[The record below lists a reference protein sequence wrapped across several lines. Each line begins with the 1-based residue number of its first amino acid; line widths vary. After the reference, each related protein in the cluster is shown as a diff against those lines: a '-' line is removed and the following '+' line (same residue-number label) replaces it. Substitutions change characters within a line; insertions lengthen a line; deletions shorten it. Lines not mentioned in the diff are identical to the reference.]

1 MEEGQVEKRVRGKGR
16 GSGFFALGH
25 DAWAKLLNV
34 PTTNRLNLII
44 TYLVLLA
51 GTGSD
56 HRLTKW
62 SAKAVE
68 EYTGLGK
75 PRAKRSIEELI
86 EAKLVKHTPSS
97 SRLSPQYELP
107 VVPAEAEPIFLPV
120 QIVTGLAG
128 ETPMLRRIRE
138 TGDALLLQMLV
149 DLYGLVQIDATYGV
163 PIGNI
168 REDTDKE
175 TPSARK
181 VAEIGAHTV
190 WAFKLGNMQWVAGD
204 WTAPHRVKGA
214 TGKAAFSEFW
224 ERFALLKKIGAV
236 WFEPWVF
243 DGEALDA
250 EPLFP
255 VDPAVLYRH
264 NSGDD
269 EAKLTALAFET
280 CRELIGDE
288 RSYLL
293 DKHEL
298 DILAPLTGHHR
309 TPALRGV
316 LRMRVEPDTPGRR
329 LAYRSRKMTIEQYTR
344 AFSQVQEDAAVGEY
358 SQPMRLNKI
367 VERAALSR
375 WHLMARVSS
384 PLVQGSPCS
393 SPQQVG

>member
-1 MEEGQVEKRVRGKGR
+1 MACYEPIVERSRSVPMEEGQGEKRVRGRGR
-16 GSGFFALGH
+16 GSSFFALGH
-25 DAWAKLLNV
+25 DAWGKLLKV
-34 PTTNRLNLII
+34 QTTNRLNLII

-75 PRAKRSIEELI
+75 PRAKRAIEELI
-86 EAKLVKHTPSS
+86 AAKLVKHTSTS

-107 VVPAEAEPIFLPV
+107 VIPTEAEPIFLPV
-120 QIVTGLAG
+120 QLITGLAG
-128 ETPMLRRIRE
+128 ETPILRRIRE
-138 TGDALLLQMLV
+138 TGDMLLLRMLL
-149 DLYGLVQIDATYGV
+149 DLYGLVQVDATYGV
-163 PIGNI
+163 PIANM
-168 REDTDKE
+168 REDTQKGV
-175 TPSARK
+175 PSARK
-181 VAEIGAHTV
+181 VAETGAHAV
-190 WAFKLGNMQWVAGD
+190 WAFKLGTTQWAAGD
-204 WTAPHRVKGA
+204 WTVPHHVKSA
-214 TGKAAFSEFW
+214 TGDAKWSEFW

-269 EAKLTALAFET
+269 EAMLTALAFET

-288 RSYLL
+288 REYLL
-293 DKHEL
+293 DRHEL

-316 LRMRVEPDTPGRR
+316 LRMRVEPDTPGQR
-329 LAYRSRKMTIEQYTR
+329 LAYRSRKMTIEQYSR
-344 AFSQVQEDAAVGEY
+344 GFSQVRDDAATGEY
-358 SQPMRLNKI
+358 GRPMRLNKI
-367 VERAALSR
+367 VEPA
-375 WHLMARVSS
+375 
-384 PLVQGSPCS
+384 G
-393 SPQQVG
+393 

>member
-1 MEEGQVEKRVRGKGR
+1 MDDGQGEKRVRGKGR
-16 GSGFFALGH
+16 GSGFFALGN
-25 DAWAKLLNV
+25 DAWAKLLKTQ
-34 PTTNRLNLII
+34 TTNRLNLII

-75 PRAKRSIEELI
+75 PRAKHAIEELI
-86 EAKLVKHTPSS
+86 AAKLVKHTPSS

-107 VVPAEAEPIFLPV
+107 IVPTEAEPIFLPV
-120 QIVTGLAG
+120 QLITGLSG
-128 ETPMLRRIRE
+128 ETPILRRIRE
-138 TGDALLLQMLV
+138 TGDMLLLRMLI
-149 DLYGLVQIDATYGV
+149 DLYGLIEVDATYGV
-163 PIGNI
+163 PIANI
-168 REDTDKE
+168 REDTDKG

-190 WAFKLGNMQWVAGD
+190 WALKLGNMQWVAGD
-204 WTAPHRVKGA
+204 WTDPHQVKGA
-214 TGKAAFSEFW
+214 SGTAKWSELW
-224 ERFALLKKIGAV
+224 ERFGLLKKIGAV

-316 LRMRVEPDTPGRR
+316 LRMRVEPDTPGHR
-329 LAYRSRKMTIEQYTR
+329 LAYRSRKMTVEQYTR
-344 AFSQVQEDAAVGEY
+344 AFAQVQEDAAVGEY
-358 SQPMRLNKI
+358 GQPMRLNKV
-367 VERAALSR
+367 VERAA
-375 WHLMARVSS
+375 
-384 PLVQGSPCS
+384 
-393 SPQQVG
+393 